1 MPKPILRVGS
11 SSHIGD
17 FTAHSLHT
25 ILHIPLFFESVFV
38 FCSAGQS
45 GGPVGQTKGKNS
57 PSTPQMAVKQPFN
70 FFNPLQNA
78 ILR

>member
-1 MPKPILRVGS
+1 VSVRHHTLAILPPIAGV
-11 SSHIGD
+11 
-17 FTAHSLHT
+17 

-57 PSTPQMAVKQPFN
+57 PSTPQMAVLQPFN